1 MRYKNNTQCDILTEI
16 PSIAVKLLNHLF
28 KIKFCFSLLL
38 MTRTIGKTTLTSF
51 NMLDFASVNV
61 SVNKHS
67 NNRDMALNVYV
78 TDTSLC
84 IDAINKL
91 LPLHV

>member
-51 NMLDFASVNV
+51 NMLDFASINV
-61 SVNKHS
+61 SV
-67 NNRDMALNVYV
+67 
-78 TDTSLC
+78 
-84 IDAINKL
+84 INILIIVIWFEMYML
-91 LPLHV
+91 LTRHYA